1 MSIDSHLSR
10 VAGMKKVIGIVLL
23 AIVLML
29 IIELALQIRA
39 HFRSG
44 ESVFNLIFSESVYV
58 KDAETGLL
66 LLRPNKTIIGSQTT
80 LRSNSLG
87 LRSPEIPIVRE
98 DHSWR
103 LAVVGASTVM
113 GAYAADNDKTFPAQL
128 EQRLRKQFP
137 LKKIDVVN
145 AGIAG
150 MGLDEQRRMLETR
163 VATLKPDLVVVYPG
177 FNDFAV
183 YCRNDETSNQRFQRQ
198 GLPIISLP
206 EWLQTVDMIKKNTV
220 FLRTTNIKQAS
231 IRNPASINLQAYESK
246 LEAFIQR
253 AAELKLSLVFATNAR
268 AYRPEQSLS
277 DQAKLSE
284 TARYYNHCFDIA
296 GLHQLYDRHNTAIRK
311 AAKAHQIQLIDLD
324 TLVPGGPRY
333 FADSSHFSFQG
344 EVLVAEALYDF
355 IATNKLLVE

>member
-1 MSIDSHLSR
+1 MI
-10 VAGMKKVIGIVLL
+10 
-23 AIVLML
+23 AIALMV
-29 IIELALQIRA
+29 IIEFALQIRA

-44 ESVFNLIFSESVYV
+44 ESVFNLIFAESVYV
-58 KDAETGLL
+58 KNDETGLL

-87 LRSPEIPIVRE
+87 LRSPEIPIARE
-98 DHSWR
+98 EHSWR
-103 LAVVGASTVM
+103 VAVVGASTVM

-137 LKKIDVVN
+137 LRKIDVVN

-183 YCRNDETSNQRFQRQ
+183 YCQDRGTGTKQFQRQ

-206 EWLQTVDMIKKNTV
+206 DWLQTVDMIKKNTV
-220 FLRTTNIKQAS
+220 FLRTANIKQAS
-231 IRNPASINLQAYESK
+231 LRNPANISLQAYQNK

-253 AAELKLSLVFATNAR
+253 AAELKIKLVLATNAR

-296 GLHQLYDRHNTAIRK
+296 GLHQLYDRHNTAIRQ
-311 AAKAHQIQLIDLD
+311 AVYAHQIQLIDLD
-324 TLVPGGPRY
+324 TLVPGGSRY
-333 FADSSHFSFQG
+333 FADSSHFSFEG
-344 EVLVAEALYDF
+344 EVLVADTLYDF
-355 IATNKLLVE
+355 IIKNKLLVE